1 MISASLASLLSFVL
15 FFPSSTCVAS
25 STSAFLR
32 YAFKDISYI
41 CAWQCFMFRIPLN
54 ANHLEK
60 RDIVNGIISS
70 YNVETYLAVSEKV
83 LFWNPIARSFETQ
96 FTGQILLGTP
106 SQKLNVLFD
115 TGSFITWVNRQK
127 FSSTSSSTFRAS
139 GTPADEL
146 IYLDGTKISG
156 EMCYDTIGVGEILMP
171 NFYFD
176 LASSVLSTSSLEN
189 GIIGM

>member
-1 MISASLASLLSFVL
+1 
-15 FFPSSTCVAS
+15 
-25 STSAFLR
+25 
-32 YAFKDISYI
+32 
-41 CAWQCFMFRIPLN
+41 
-54 ANHLEK
+54 
-60 RDIVNGIISS
+60 
-70 YNVETYLAVSEKV
+70 
-83 LFWNPIARSFETQ
+83 
-96 FTGQILLGTP
+96 
-106 SQKLNVLFD
+106 LFD